1 MGEWKNPAEKDLSGF
16 ALKYIAMVSM
26 LCDHANFL
34 VIRRGVFAP
43 YTAADGSILI
53 PADAPAGV
61 LLAQRVY
68 GIFEILGHI
77 GFPIFI
83 FLLTEGFLHT
93 RSRKRYL
100 LTLAAFAVLALY
112 SGQRGRRGWKY
123 FFYAFYPAHFL
134 VLLWIGKWIAAQ
146 SL

>member
-1 MGEWKNPAEKDLSGF
+1 M
-16 ALKYIAMVSM
+16 AMVSM

-61 LLAQRVY
+61 LPVQRVY

-77 GFPIFI
+77 GFPVFI

-100 LTLAAFAVLALY
+100 LALEILFLFVLPLPLSGTAVYWKMDRRPVALKIFIFFQNSCNKIPCQAVL
-112 SGQRGRRGWKY
+112 
-123 FFYAFYPAHFL
+123 
-134 VLLWIGKWIAAQ
+134 
-146 SL
+146 

>member
-1 MGEWKNPAEKDLSGF
+1 
-16 ALKYIAMVSM
+16 M

-77 GFPIFI
+77 GFPVFI

-123 FFYAFYPAHFL
+123 FFHAFYPAHFL

-146 SL
+146 PL

>member
-1 MGEWKNPAEKDLSGF
+1 MEKSCGKGLSGF

-43 YTAADGSILI
+43 YTAADDSILI
-53 PADAPAGV
+53 PADAPVGV

-77 GFPIFI
+77 GFPVFI